1 MILSPMRYGS
11 YTWPHNPKTYEI
23 DYKRRIVCH
32 KVPFGRYALSDM
44 GRDQRVLRGEGEF
57 VGDDAYSEFKKLA
70 TMFYGTAPQMLV
82 HPVWQSAPAWF
93 VELKLLQEPR
103 KDYVRYSFEFWE
115 CFEGYE
121 LSMRD
126 VTQQTTQNTGSAQ
139 QTQSG
144 ARKTYALKWGD
155 TLWGLARTNGL
166 TLAQLLAL
174 NPQIRNPNIYR
185 VGDVIY
191 LS

>member
-1 MILSPMRYGS
+1 MRYGS

-32 KVPFGRYALSDM
+32 RVPFGLYALSDM

-57 VGDDAYSEFKKLA
+57 VGDDAYAEFKKLA
-70 TMFYGTAPQMLV
+70 TMFYGAKPQMLV

-103 KDYVRYSFEFWE
+103 KDYVRYSFAFWE
-115 CFEGYE
+115 CFDGYE
-121 LSMRD
+121 LSIRE
-126 VTQQTTQNTGSAQ
+126 VQRQAAQTQQ
-139 QTQSG
+139 QTVSS
-144 ARKTYALKWGD
+144 ARKTYTLRWGD
-155 TLWGLARTNGL
+155 TLWGLARSSGL